1 MPYPKAQ
8 MEKTQPSD
16 SLPPLRL
23 AVLISGSGRTLVNIQ
38 KAIDKD
44 SLNAVIT
51 CVISSRDDVQGIV
64 RAKELGHQAN
74 ILVRK
79 AYTSNEDYSQALFDV
94 IRQAEAELVVL
105 AGWLNLLQIPEDYH
119 RRVINIHP
127 ALLPKFG
134 GKGMFGHHVHQAV
147 IDAGENQTGCTVHFA
162 DNSYDTG
169 PIIARASCP
178 VSQEDDADTL
188 AARVFE
194 LETQLYPCVLQA
206 FSLAQVWESPQGLV
220 ILSDRPD
227 TQSNQHALSPAL
239 VALETLDESLGLD
252 RYRLAAELCV
262 FEKVQL
268 ACALKDLG
276 EISGSFTRDNAI
288 SLHRLQAL
296 VQIGYEKSF
305 ERQSALIDD
314 LVLLSRLDQSFD
326 AREQTIQQL
335 REKIS
340 LEPRSLPEALDQ
352 ACKRFLPPT

>member
-8 MEKTQPSD
+8 MEKTQSSD

-38 KAIDKD
+38 KAIDED
-44 SLNAVIT
+44 SLNAIIT
-51 CVISSRDDVQGIV
+51 CVISSRDDVQGID

-74 ILVRK
+74 ILLRK
-79 AYTSNEDYSQALFDV
+79 AYASNEQYSQAVFDV

-105 AGWLNLLQIPEDYH
+105 AGWLNLLRIPEDYH

-169 PIIARASCP
+169 PIIAQASCP

-194 LETQLYPCVLQA
+194 LETELYPQVIKA
-206 FSLAQVWESPQGLV
+206 FSQGRVWELTHGNISV
-220 ILSDRPD
+220 VDRTCEIQERVNSKEFVQD
-227 TQSNQHALSPAL
+227 NVVSMS
-239 VALETLDESLGLD
+239 
-252 RYRLAAELCV
+252 RLAFHGQV
-262 FEKVQL
+262 
-268 ACALKDLG
+268 
-276 EISGSFTRDNAI
+276 
-288 SLHRLQAL
+288 
-296 VQIGYEKSF
+296 
-305 ERQSALIDD
+305 
-314 LVLLSRLDQSFD
+314 
-326 AREQTIQQL
+326 
-335 REKIS
+335 
-340 LEPRSLPEALDQ
+340 
-352 ACKRFLPPT
+352 